1 MGILI
6 AWRYWKTPA
15 QAAEAQTVTTAQA
28 ATKEA
33 AAAQA
38 SEEQAAEAQKAAASV
53 QKTAGFRWRW
63 RRPVWLPP
71 YILWPAVI
79 TGVIAGGLLFLYL
92 TGLLALLA
100 NSPSSE
106 RISGWKDGTSHLLP
120 ERVAVWVTPEAVTM
134 ILALIAAI
142 VTVAFAQQLGGKWAA
157 MPVAI
162 LAAVV
167 LALAFPAAL
176 HDASAL
182 AVDAWNASS
191 PYAVVAAK
199 VALTAAVLL
208 IAFWLLKGAT
218 SLKDFGDMAAVFAVV
233 IFGVIAGYYLIWKGD
248 EPNRYAKAAQ
258 AAHSVPVAA
267 RVFAPNTSA
276 DCPGRLM
283 VAHLDRIRRVINPN
297 NCYMSWKVDAGRVIL
312 SGYMGTKEIGPE
324 PSGFDARL
332 FENAQ
337 AKYGTAIMRYV
348 LCTGRKQDFSRN
360 DCS

>member
-1 MGILI
+1 MFI
-6 AWRYWKTPA
+6 AWKYWEIPTKTA
-15 QAAEAQTVTTAQA
+15 VQD

-33 AAAQA
+33 AEAQSAAAQA
-38 SEEQAAEAQKAAASV
+38 AAKQAAAEQAAASARP
-53 QKTAGFRWRW
+53 TFALRWG
-63 RRPVWLPP
+63 RPVWLPP
-71 YILWPAVI
+71 YIAWTV
-79 TGVIAGGLLFLYL
+79 VGLIVV
-92 TGLLALLA
+92 ALLLWLFSA
-100 NSPSSE
+100 QLAALVTSILPSGGSAGLKAGE
-106 RISGWKDGTSHLLP
+106 NHLLP
-120 ERVAVWVTPEAVTM
+120 ERFAVLVTPEAVTM
-134 ILALIAAI
+134 IVALIAVLVIVAI
-142 VTVAFAQQLGGKWAA
+142 AHQLGGKWAA
-157 MPVAI
+157 VFAAIVA
-162 LAAVV
+162 VGV

>member
-1 MGILI
+1 MDPNNFRDASWQTWLLLGFFVV
-6 AWRYWKTPA
+6 WVVFYVGRRNKKTWATNPFTMLRVKVS
-15 QAAEAQTVTTAQA
+15 ENPFPVTIN
-28 ATKEA
+28 
-33 AAAQA
+33 
-38 SEEQAAEAQKAAASV
+38 
-53 QKTAGFRWRW
+53 WRW
-63 RRPVWLPP
+63 AVATIILMSLCVAAFIFWTDIVAMLQSAPARPS
-71 YILWPAVI
+71 
-79 TGVIAGGLLFLYL
+79 GGSAGLKAGE
-92 TGLLALLA
+92 
-100 NSPSSE
+100 N
-106 RISGWKDGTSHLLP
+106 HLLP
-120 ERVAVWVTPEAVTM
+120 ERFAVLVTPEAVTT
-134 ILALIAAI
+134 IVALIAVLVIVAI
-142 VTVAFAQQLGGKWAA
+142 AQQLGGKWAA